1 MQALAAHWED
11 SSYHRALQ
19 ATLVANAVWL
29 DSVVGTRG
37 WPGIAAA
44 DSDGTAA
51 AFLIAQHAD
60 SVVAA
65 QRRFLAALRV
75 AVAAQDAP
83 PVNLAYLE
91 DRPDYDTQGNAVAP
105 PVEAPESLDVRRARV
120 GLPPLAAYLEQ
131 VNAANAR
138 LRAMSPPVKP

>member
-1 MQALAAHWED
+1 MQRMRWSGSVVLVLLALGCAQSRPPAPPAPEPALRAALIKRAEQDQADMQALAAHWED

-51 AFLIAQHAD
+51 AFLIA
-60 SVVAA
+60 
-65 QRRFLAALRV
+65 
-75 AVAAQDAP
+75 
-83 PVNLAYLE
+83 
-91 DRPDYDTQGNAVAP
+91 
-105 PVEAPESLDVRRARV
+105 
-120 GLPPLAAYLEQ
+120 
-131 VNAANAR
+131 
-138 LRAMSPPVKP
+138 